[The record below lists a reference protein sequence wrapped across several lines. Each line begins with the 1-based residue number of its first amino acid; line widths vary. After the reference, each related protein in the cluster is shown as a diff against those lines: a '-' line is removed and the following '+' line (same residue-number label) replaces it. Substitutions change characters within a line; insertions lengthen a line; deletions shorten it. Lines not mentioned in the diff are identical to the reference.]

1 MKCLSRAFPS
11 PFPVSCS
18 IILTYNMYKQ
28 LFEISPSGIPLSL
41 LRECICLRKFPSL
54 QMFRI
59 VVGITIERRCKD
71 ATHSSKNGLVGEERS
86 RLNKVH
92 LTPKLQLIDHPTQY
106 TYYTT

>member
-1 MKCLSRAFPS
+1 
-11 PFPVSCS
+11 
-18 IILTYNMYKQ
+18 
-28 LFEISPSGIPLSL
+28 
-41 LRECICLRKFPSL
+41 
-54 QMFRI
+54 MFRI

>member
-1 MKCLSRAFPS
+1 MKCLSQAFPS

-18 IILTYNMYKQ
+18 IILTYKQ

-92 LTPKLQLIDHPTQY
+92 LTPK
-106 TYYTT
+106 